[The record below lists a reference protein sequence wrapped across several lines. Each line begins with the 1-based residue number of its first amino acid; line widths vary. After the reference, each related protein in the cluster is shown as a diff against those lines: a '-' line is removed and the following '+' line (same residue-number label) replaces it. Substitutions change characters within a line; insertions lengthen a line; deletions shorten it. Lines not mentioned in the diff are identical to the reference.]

1 MSQSDFE
8 TKCGNARF
16 ILEDFQRILT
26 QYRWLASEEVL
37 EANGTAI
44 LALEKQIPQKVKY
57 RFVDV
62 SEDSDF
68 MGWDEYSCPSCGN
81 VLSKCAYAKYCYR
94 CGQRL
99 DWEGVK

>member
-1 MSQSDFE
+1 MSQSNFE
-8 TKCGNARF
+8 TECGNAHF

-26 QYRWLASEEVL
+26 QYRWLVAEEVL

-44 LALEKQIPQKVKY
+44 LALERQVPQKPKY
-57 RFVDV
+57 QFVDV
-62 SEDSDF
+62 SEDSEL
-68 MGWDEYSCPSCGN
+68 MGWDQWECPTCGYN
-81 VLSKCAYAKYCYR
+81 SLICRQKYCNN